1 MNARNLKNRALGLTW
16 KRRTPPDAIEALQ
29 EHAARRY
36 GADGEPTDPGHIYNI
51 LLRYRTRLA
60 LRNPPEATRL
70 ANFLQSVATNGDVGA
85 RRAASFEKI
94 AEEIADAFELRSEI
108 DGEGDDGFPVY
119 LFEGRSYRA
128 YEKGDTA
135 APASGADA
143 SDEAE
148 ADAPPEKREKGK
160 TVWSFKGD
168 GQH

>member
-1 MNARNLKNRALGLTW
+1 MNARSLRNRHLGLTW

-60 LRNPPEATRL
+60 LRNPREAARL

-85 RRAASFEKI
+85 RRGASFEEIALEI
-94 AEEIADAFELRSEI
+94 AEDFELRVEI
-108 DGEGDDGFPVY
+108 DGEGDEGHPVF
-119 LFEGRSYRA
+119 LFEGRPYRTF
-128 YEKGDTA
+128 EPGDTA
-135 APASGADA
+135 AAVEPPSEEESPDTGDA
-143 SDEAE
+143 Y
-148 ADAPPEKREKGK
+148 
-160 TVWSFKGD
+160 SFKGN